1 MSYKTISEL
10 PTLMPGSAATTRIP
24 VETAGDNSQTG
35 KMTLDEAVKLAQPVM
50 MVQGL
55 ITDNGDTITLNKT
68 WAEIRTAFTSG
79 KFVFIV
85 TAESAV
91 TGMLDEFG
99 IFFITSLFTDTEDG
113 YIVVATNI
121 NGLLNFKASSSSGTL
136 VYTTSDEAN

>member
-24 VETAGDNSQTG
+24 VETAGDNSKTG
-35 KMTLDEAVKLAQPVM
+35 KMTLDDAVKLAQPVM

-68 WAEIRTAFTSG
+68 WEEIRTAITSG

-99 IFFITSLFTDTEDG
+99 IYFITSLWIDTEDG

-121 NGLLNFKASSSSGTL
+121 NGLLNFTASSSSGTL
-136 VYTTSDEAN
+136 VYTTSDDVT